1 MLTLRKLQIDLN
13 TPRLHEKKK
22 ISLNSS
28 SIYGEET
35 VYTEVNSGFRRTPA
49 LFLFYYGPTHA
60 KAGLPWTER

>member
-13 TPRLHEKKK
+13 TPRLHEKN

-35 VYTEVNSGFRRTPA
+35 VYAEVNNGFRRTPA

-60 KAGLPWTER
+60 KAVLPWTER